1 MAPHPVPPGPCPQ
14 GVPWPRCLCL
24 SLPPSDAAAPAGL
37 PILEPGKGPTA
48 RPNPTRREVGGREA
62 GGRQGR
68 GPVAGLTLPSEGRC
82 NLAASACPRLCGPC
96 CWCPDGVPGR
106 PGLWISGPVG
116 ATAACAREWRG
127 RGGGGS
133 PALQVPSA
141 ALGGV
146 PGAAMCPS
154 PPRCPLSHHSQFRWR
169 QVGRASCHQGP
180 PNTKQNRLTGGHESH
195 ARKTPMALP
204 CGLRRGALGFGGPPG
219 GPWTGWDSGEECAE
233 GSSGPPGAMWHQD
246 HPMPSTP
253 SPWESLGF
261 GSSVEFK

>member
-1 MAPHPVPPGPCPQ
+1 MDGRDDPLAAGDRQEPPGHPLPQ
-14 GVPWPRCLCL
+14 VPSAVHPLQEQAEGPDGSAGERLPWKQQHAASTWLGVSRE
-24 SLPPSDAAAPAGL
+24 DARTPLPAG
-37 PILEPGKGPTA
+37 
-48 RPNPTRREVGGREA
+48 
-62 GGRQGR
+62 
-68 GPVAGLTLPSEGRC
+68 S
-82 NLAASACPRLCGPC
+82 
-96 CWCPDGVPGR
+96 
-106 PGLWISGPVG
+106 ISGPVG